1 MNPRLIALLGAFLTG
16 LLLAGF
22 VVGSLK
28 DADIA
33 NLKATHAKNQAATAE
48 AARLRL
54 EEAVARGDS
63 LAARL
68 AQTESA
74 LNKKTLEVS
83 REIARVTA
91 GRPCLGAGAVRLLNN
106 PRQPGDVAT
115 VPQASGQ
122 PDAEDGAVATDTDV
136 AGWIANAQGQYETCR
151 ARLGALIDWW
161 EPSAHD

>member
-1 MNPRLIALLGAFLTG
+1 MTPRLIALLGAFLAG

-22 VVGSLK
+22 LVGSLK

-33 NLKATHAKNQAATAE
+33 KLKTANANNQAAAAE

-106 PRQPGDVAT
+106 PRHPGDVAT

-136 AGWIANAQGQYETCR
+136 AGWIANAQGQFGTCR
-151 ARLGALIDWW
+151 ARLGALIDWG
-161 EPSAHD
+161 EASAHD

>member
-33 NLKATHAKNQAATAE
+33 SLKTIHAKNQAAAAE

-106 PRQPGDVAT
+106 ANHPGGVAT

-151 ARLGALIDWW
+151 ARLGAVIDWW